1 MELDRSIALTI
12 YTFSK
17 PNIQNQLNVVYI
29 SGQGVIKAIIL
40 ALYFLKNQLF
50 RRYDL
55 IQAFW
60 GFPSGK
66 ITVILGNI
74 FSLLSVVTLMG
85 GETAALPQVNYGV
98 LSNKKGIKK
107 VAVLL
112 DQPSAVI
119 AISECQIDHLRLYGI
134 SSNSDYR

>member
-1 MELDRSIALTI
+1 
-12 YTFSK
+12 
-17 PNIQNQLNVVYI
+17 
-29 SGQGVIKAIIL
+29 
-40 ALYFLKNQLF
+40 
-50 RRYDL
+50 
-55 IQAFW
+55 
-60 GFPSGK
+60 
-66 ITVILGNI
+66 
-74 FSLLSVVTLMG
+74 MG